1 MVAQKKSES
10 GMVKKETMLIV
21 VLIALVVGFLGG
33 IFYSAMQ
40 SPSGRVQTAS
50 APPSPSQQQ
59 SQSNMSDEQARAILS
74 LEQAVA
80 ADPTN
85 ADAWLQLGNVYYDTG
100 NPPKAIKAYEKY
112 LELRSGGDP
121 NVLTDLGVMYR
132 RNGQPKKAVEAFDKA
147 IALDPNHQQS
157 WFNKGIVLRY
167 DLNDREGAIKAWQ
180 ELLKINP
187 DAVAPNGK
195 PVSEGIKEL

>member
-1 MVAQKKSES
+1 MVEQKKSES

-21 VLIALVVGFLGG
+21 ALIALVVGFLGG
-33 IFYSAMQ
+33 IFYSAIQ
-40 SPSGRVQTAS
+40 SPTGSVQTAS
-50 APPSPSQQQ
+50 APPPPSPQQ
-59 SQSNMSDEQARAILS
+59 SQPNISSEQARTILS
-74 LEQAVA
+74 LEQAVS

-85 ADAWLQLGNVYYDTG
+85 ADAWLQLGNVYFDTG
-100 NPPKAIKAYEKY
+100 NPPNAIRAYEKF
-112 LELRSGGDP
+112 LALRPGDP

-132 RNGQPKKAVEAFDKA
+132 RNGQPEKAVESFDKA
-147 IALDPNHQQS
+147 IALDPTHQQS

-195 PVSEGIKEL
+195 PVSEMIKDL

>member
-10 GMVKKETMLIV
+10 GMVKKETMLMV
-21 VLIALVVGFLGG
+21 ALIALVVGFLGG
-33 IFYSAMQ
+33 IFYSAMK
-40 SPSGRVQTAS
+40 SPSGNVQTAS
-50 APPSPSQQQ
+50 APPSSSQQQ
-59 SQSNMSDEQARAILS
+59 SQSNISDEQARAILS

-100 NPPKAIKAYEKY
+100 NPPKSIKAYEKY

-195 PVSEGIKEL
+195 PVSEVIKEL

>member
-21 VLIALVVGFLGG
+21 ALIALVVGFLGG

-40 SPSGRVQTAS
+40 SPSGNVQTAS
-50 APPSPSQQQ
+50 APPPPSQQQ
-59 SQSNMSDEQARAILS
+59 SQSNISNEQARAILS

-112 LELRSGGDP
+112 LELRSAGDP

-147 IALDPNHQQS
+147 IALDPKHQQS

-195 PVSEGIKEL
+195 PVSEVIKEL

>member
-33 IFYSAMQ
+33 IFYSAMK
-40 SPSGRVQTAS
+40 SPSGNVQTAS
-50 APPSPSQQQ
+50 APPSSSQQQ
-59 SQSNMSDEQARAILS
+59 SQSNISDEQARAILS

-100 NPPKAIKAYEKY
+100 NPPKSIKAYEKY

-132 RNGQPKKAVEAFDKA
+132 RNGQPEKAVEAFDKA
-147 IALDPNHQQS
+147 LALDPTHQQS
-157 WFNKGIVLRY
+157 LFNKGIVLRY
-167 DLNDREGAIKAWQ
+167 DMNDRDGAIKAWQ

-187 DAVAPNGK
+187 NAVAPNGK
-195 PVSEGIKEL
+195 PVSEAIKDL